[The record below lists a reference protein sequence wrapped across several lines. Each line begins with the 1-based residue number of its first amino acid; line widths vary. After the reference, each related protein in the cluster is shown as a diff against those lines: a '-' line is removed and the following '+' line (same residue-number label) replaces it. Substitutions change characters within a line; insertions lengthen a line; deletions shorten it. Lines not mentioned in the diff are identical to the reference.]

1 MVSNRGGI
9 GSRRAERKESARSEE
24 EEEQEVLVVMVVVVV
39 AASIR
44 KEGLLIYTVCFMSGV
59 PLTVAV

>member
-9 GSRRAERKESARSEE
+9 GSRRAETKESARSEE
-24 EEEQEVLVVMVVVVV
+24 EEEQEVLVVMVVVV

>member
-24 EEEQEVLVVMVVVVV
+24 EEEQEVLVVMVVVV